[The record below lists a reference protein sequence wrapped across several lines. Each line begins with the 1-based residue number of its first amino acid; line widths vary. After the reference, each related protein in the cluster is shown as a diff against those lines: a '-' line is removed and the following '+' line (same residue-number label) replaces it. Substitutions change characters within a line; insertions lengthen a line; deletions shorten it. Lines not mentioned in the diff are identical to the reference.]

1 VLTSVI
7 VKKIAHS
14 LSVSYRVEANGPN
27 APLTAVVLAAFSG
40 YGVALYSIHD
50 NPGFGNRSSQDVT
63 SDRQNRN
70 SPKATADE
78 TGSSE
83 TGASVTG
90 PIHKQNDQ
98 EAVPATSTTIEDDME
113 VDPVALGTTAQP
125 AQVASRQYHL
135 SDFLLDK
142 NQDHP
147 LSPFRSADGTVETE
161 SLPED
166 TPSQS
171 DDEDGSHDDDDD
183 MQADAVGL
191 NGPDQSGWAGV
202 PIVYPRSTYKGA
214 RNVETVKD
222 GKSVLANNRILHVE
236 LLFWDSMLVKF
247 HLAGHEATKSVA
259 VPTTATGSC
268 GTRLRAD

>member
-125 AQVASRQYHL
+125 AQVAPRQYHL

-142 NQDHP
+142 NQDRP

-222 GKSVLANNRILHVE
+222 GKSVPR
-236 LLFWDSMLVKF
+236 KQ
-247 HLAGHEATKSVA
+247 
-259 VPTTATGSC
+259 PYTAC
-268 GTRLRAD
+268 